1 MTRGGP
7 GRTAGRTHRRARLIL
22 AVVVILSVPMEAS
35 LAAPGRVHVRRV
47 DTGSF
52 PEVSVQISMNS
63 SKSLSEDDV
72 TVTENGATVERLDV
86 RPIDEEVEKVEVVLV
101 VDTSGSMVG
110 DPMAAAIA
118 AAESFV
124 NELPADIGV
133 GLVSFSDGPHVLQ
146 RISAE
151 RTGLIRA
158 IRSLKADGETALYD
172 AITEASG
179 LFAGSGQRN
188 IVLLSDGGDTA
199 SESSL
204 SAAASTNASVFAVGL
219 ESGEFDERALRRIAR
234 ATDGE
239 YSPVASADLGRLY
252 KGLATELS
260 NQYVLTYESKV
271 LSGGE
276 ATVLVSAFGRTDGI
290 LTLLPPAPR
299 DAPSDAGRPALEAP
313 SQPLLSGVW
322 GLRLSLGLLF
332 AACFW
337 ILAMVL
343 GGRYQRDRDQ
353 ELARLMAM
361 TGGQTPAESTR
372 LRSDRRF
379 RWIPSMLLRVAHR
392 LTDRRGVGEALDLK
406 IERAGLPLSPE
417 EFLAMTIVTA
427 FAGALLGLIVF
438 GNLLVALAVACATSL
453 IPNLVLTV
461 LARRRFNRLHGQLP
475 DILMILASS
484 IRSGHSFLQALDM
497 VSKETGE
504 PGATE
509 FARLVAEIRLGRPME
524 EAMTAMSVRVGS
536 EDFKWAVM
544 AVNIQREV
552 GGNLAELLDGV
563 ADTLRDRES
572 LRRQVDVLSSE
583 GRISIG
589 ILTVLPIAVA
599 IYLLRV
605 NPEYVGL
612 LFNTRIGMLLVTA
625 ATGLLIVGY
634 VWMKRMVRIDV

>member
-1 MTRGGP
+1 M
-7 GRTAGRTHRRARLIL
+7 
-22 AVVVILSVPMEAS
+22 S
-35 LAAPGRVHVRRV
+35 RV
-47 DTGSF
+47 
-52 PEVSVQISMNS
+52 
-63 SKSLSEDDV
+63 
-72 TVTENGATVERLDV
+72 DV
-86 RPIDEEVEKVEVVLV
+86 RPIDEEVATVDVVLV
-101 VDTSGSMVG
+101 MDTSGSMEG
-110 DPMAAAIA
+110 EPMAAAIA
-118 AAESFV
+118 AAQSFV
-124 NELPADIGV
+124 NELPADIHV
-133 GLVSFSDGPHVLQ
+133 GLVSFSDSTHVLQ

-151 RTGLIRA
+151 RTGLLDA
-158 IRSLKADGETALYD
+158 IGSLEADGETALYD
-172 AITEASG
+172 AINEAAS
-179 LFAGSGQRN
+179 LFAGPGQRN

-199 SESSL
+199 SKSSL
-204 SAAASTNASVFAVGL
+204 GSAASTNASVFAVGL
-219 ESGEFDERALRRIAR
+219 KSGEFDEKALRHIAR
-234 ATDGE
+234 ATDGD

-252 KGLATELS
+252 RGLATELS
-260 NQYVLTYESKV
+260 NQYLLTYESEV

-276 ATVLVSAFGRTDGI
+276 TTVVVRAFGRTDSI
-290 LTLLPPAPR
+290 LTLLPPPPI
-299 DAPSDAGRPALEAP
+299 DASTDAARPAQEAP
-313 SQPLLSGVW
+313 SQPLLSGAW
-322 GLRLSLGLLF
+322 GLWLSLGLLF
-332 AACFW
+332 ATSFW

-343 GGRYQRDRDQ
+343 GGRYQRDRDH

-361 TGGQTPAESTR
+361 TGGERPAESTR
-372 LRSDRRF
+372 SRSDRRF
-379 RWIPSMLLRVAHR
+379 RWIPSMLIRAVHG
-392 LTDRRGVGEALDLK
+392 LTDRRGIGEALDLK

-417 EFLAMTIVTA
+417 EFLAMTVVTT
-427 FAGALLGLIVF
+427 FAGALLGLVVF

-572 LRRQVDVLSSE
+572 LRRQVEVLSSE

-599 IYLLRV
+599 LYLLRV

-612 LFNTRIGMLLVTA
+612 LFNTRIGMLFVTA
-625 ATGLLIVGY
+625 ATAMLIVGY